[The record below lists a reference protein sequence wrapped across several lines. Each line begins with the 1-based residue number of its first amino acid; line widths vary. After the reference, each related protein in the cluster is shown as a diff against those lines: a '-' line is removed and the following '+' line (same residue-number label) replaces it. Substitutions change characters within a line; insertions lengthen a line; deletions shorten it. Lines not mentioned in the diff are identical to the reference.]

1 MPTVPST
8 CVPLDSRVSVPGVS
22 ALADADILNIHE
34 RTAGPTPDP
43 DTDDVV
49 LVPVEQGNA
58 VSQDSYD
65 REPPQTSV
73 KPRIDLSGL
82 NLHSPSSIVGTPFD
96 ISPRFEYPFPPATCS
111 PPFPS
116 IYDFDPA
123 LPTIPPL
130 GSHMSAF
137 PSIAPPPV
145 ASTSFPFMSGALT
158 GRTRGDIRSFSPTHP
173 KLQSRDPPI
182 PPSLVKKRRLH
193 KAGTLDTSVQAP
205 PLTRARSGSLSDLT
219 EKLGRVAQ
227 AQARGRPEG
236 PGFEHLDADRDRSH
250 SLDVKRKRAPL
261 VRQSSDVTVV
271 DQDSS
276 RLDAKPPLSHVSS
289 SRTLHP
295 DSDVED
301 KLAEEPPR
309 SPSPLPQLSPRSSS
323 EETPRLPS
331 NLPPN
336 SPPPALP
343 SSESSPL

>member
-8 CVPLDSRVSVPGVS
+8 CVPLDSRVSVSVVS
-22 ALADADILNIHE
+22 AFADADILNIHE

-58 VSQDSYD
+58 VSQDSFD

-73 KPRIDLSGL
+73 KPRLDLSSL

-96 ISPRFEYPFPPATCS
+96 VSPRFEYPFPPATCS

-123 LPTIPPL
+123 LPSIPPL
-130 GSHMSAF
+130 YSHMSAF
-137 PSIAPPPV
+137 PSMAPPP
-145 ASTSFPFMSGALT
+145 ASTSTHFMSGALT
-158 GRTRGDIRSFSPTHP
+158 SRTRGDTRSFSPTHP

-193 KAGTLDTSVQAP
+193 KAGTLDTSLQAP
-205 PLTRARSGSLSDLT
+205 PIGRPRAGSFSDLT
-219 EKLGRVAQ
+219 EKLGRVAEER
-227 AQARGRPEG
+227 ARGRLDGALLES
-236 PGFEHLDADRDRSH
+236 LDAERERSH
-250 SLDVKRKRAPL
+250 SLDMKRKRIPFA
-261 VRQSSDVTVV
+261 RQSSDVTVV
-271 DQDSS
+271 DHDGDM
-276 RLDAKPPLSHVSS
+276 LDAKPPLSHVSS

-295 DSDVED
+295 DSDAED
-301 KLAEEPPR
+301 KLTEESPR
-309 SPSPLPQLSPRSSS
+309 SSSPSPQTSARPSS
-323 EETPRLPS
+323 EETPRLPAT
-331 NLPPN
+331 LPPA
-336 SPPPALP
+336 SPPPALS